1 MKKLTL
7 AAIAAL
13 VFGLFTLSSLKADD
27 FTFRDGFWWSG
38 GVAYTRTQVWNPITY
53 TRGYNG
59 YLYAN
64 PQTYYWSYIRVPVIV
79 KKVQLPAKAPVG
91 WRTQLLELAKQRD
104 AYEGKMRLLAVD
116 QKAYIDSI
124 AALGLTGNYKW
135 EGYGTGVPGY
145 SQSLYSSRSTSY
157 GASGLTQYGYS
168 VKSVREMY
176 GETNLN
182 TLYQQSARL
191 TAGAQALAGKANS
204 EFSGLVGAAGDNAA
218 RIAEILAQAEAAE
231 RALKAARLAPSTKE
245 TTTITGSGTSTLPP
259 PKPVEED
266 LAIASATDFLK
277 TVGIPRCA
285 SCHSGNNI
293 KGGFDILKYPTM
305 TDEAKSKVWERLI
318 TKDEM
323 KRMPRLATGGVAPKL
338 PVAELKKFF
347 AN

>member
-13 VFGLFTLSSLKADD
+13 VFGLFTISSLKADD

-38 GVAYTRTQVWNPITY
+38 GAAYTRTQVWNPVTY
-53 TRGYNG
+53 TRDYYGR
-59 YLYAN
+59 LYAN
-64 PQTYYWSYIRVPVIV
+64 PQTYYWSYARVPVIV

-104 AYEGKMRLLAVD
+104 LYEGKMRLLAVD

-135 EGYGTGVPGY
+135 EGYGTSGY
-145 SQSLYSSRSTSY
+145 GSQSLYSSRSTSY

-191 TAGAQALAGKANS
+191 TAGAQALAGKANT
-204 EFSGLVGAAGDNAA
+204 EFSGLVSAAGDNAA
-218 RIAEILAQAEAAE
+218 RVAEILAQAEAAE
-231 RALKAARLAPSTKE
+231 RALKAARLPASTKE
-245 TTTITGSGTSTLPP
+245 TTTITGSGTAALPP
-259 PKPVEED
+259 PRPVEED
-266 LAIASATDFLK
+266 LSIAAATDFLK

-285 SCHSGNNI
+285 SCHSGNTI

-305 TDEAKSKVWERLI
+305 TDEAKSKVWERII
-318 TKDEM
+318 TKDET
-323 KRMPRLATGGVAPKL
+323 KRMPRLASGAVGPKL
-338 PVAELKKFF
+338 TPAEQKKFF